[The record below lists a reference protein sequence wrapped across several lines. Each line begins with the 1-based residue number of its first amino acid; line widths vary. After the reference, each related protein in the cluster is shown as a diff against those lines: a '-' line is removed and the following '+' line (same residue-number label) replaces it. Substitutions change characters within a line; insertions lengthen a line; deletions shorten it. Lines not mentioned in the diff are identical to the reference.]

1 MKRTMT
7 GLVLFL
13 MALATCRAGLY
24 APPNEWMMAG
34 PGGKYGVFSFHSQY
48 SFITL
53 GPYVMEIP
61 MSFQSTRV
69 LFLTAIAAVG
79 LGILVITVL
88 TAWKFRKKR
97 PEQSVPGYPPQGV
110 GSPEP

>member
-1 MKRTMT
+1 MT

-24 APPNEWMMAG
+24 APPNEWMVDG

-53 GPYVMEIP
+53 GSHVFEIP
-61 MSFQSTRV
+61 MGFQSTRV
-69 LFLTAIAAVG
+69 LFLSAVAAVG
-79 LGILVITVL
+79 LGILGITAL
-88 TAWKFRKKR
+88 TIKKIRNKR
-97 PEQSVPGYPPQGV
+97 PEQSVPAYPPQGV
-110 GSPEP
+110 GSADP